1 MTILNLVGRESVLGE
16 WDTHEDYEHFYPS
29 PELGKGPSE
38 VPGRCNFRRYRF
50 LSPFRYT
57 ITAVDGAP
65 DVYRFEPLD
74 TGAERRQWVE
84 AMQMMIHDRVNDL
97 LVGSSGYAYEYGNQ
111 EATGS
116 YMVTVGLTEKGLPEY
131 TFFLVPSDAP
141 PFMIGHAR
149 V

>member
-1 MTILNLVGRESVLGE
+1 MTILDLVGRESALGE

-29 PELGKGPSE
+29 PDLGKGPSA
-38 VPGRCNFRRYRF
+38 VPGRCNFRRYGF

-57 ITAVDGAP
+57 ITGVDGAA

-74 TGAERRQWVE
+74 PEAERRPWIE

-97 LVGSSGYAYEYGNQ
+97 LVGSWGYTYEYGS
-111 EATGS
+111 EETTVS
-116 YMVTVGLTEKGLPEY
+116 YVVTVGLTAKGMPEY
-131 TFFLVPSDAP
+131 TFFLVPGGAP